1 MNGKWQMAKWV
12 SDEWQAPVGKPPCN
26 TPLPPISTCPTCS
39 EKPAYLCCAYCCHSR
54 PQTPLSQGVR
64 TVPTFPFP
72 ASEWNMTANRKYL
85 CIMQSEMR
93 RSPNNGN
100 LLSGKSNFR
109 HSHKA
114 RVLQTITH
122 FTRSRSRSTWLFNL
136 AILPTPNEIMA
147 KWSGERAGV
156 RNDGFQVPGGSGNSP
171 EDKTR
176 FDIWDGCQ
184 VCQRLTQ

>member
-1 MNGKWQMAKWV
+1 MLCLLLPLETP
-12 SDEWQAPVGKPPCN
+12 DAPL
-26 TPLPPISTCPTCS
+26 TRSTNP
-39 EKPAYLCCAYCCHSR
+39 
-54 PQTPLSQGVR
+54 
-64 TVPTFPFP
+64 PTFPFP

-122 FTRSRSRSTWLFNL
+122 FTRSRSTWLFNL

-156 RNDGFQVPGGSGNSP
+156 RNDGFQVPGSSGNSP
-171 EDKTR
+171 EDKIR
-176 FDIWDGCQ
+176 FDIWGGCQ